1 LFAKKGKK
9 MNILHFGLNSELF
22 PDAVYYPLIRTIP
35 LYPKFEKRDFSYII
49 VTSKETL
56 KYLPEIREIKGIFI
70 AIGDQTLKSLNIS
83 ALKPKI
89 PTQEGILA
97 LLDELRLSCK
107 DSVFYPR
114 SALARPFLAGQ
125 ICNRGAEL
133 VALDVY
139 TTQRVLEAKLPP
151 LEPFDQ
157 IIFSSPSVV
166 EAFFALKPKELN
178 SKKFYCIGP
187 ITQKKMDEQ
196 LAIWYNGGLKI

>member
-1 LFAKKGKK
+1 
-9 MNILHFGLNSELF
+9 MNILHFGLNSDLF

-35 LYPKFEKRDFSYII
+35 LYAKFEKRDFSYII

-56 KYLPEIREIKGIFI
+56 KYLPEIREIRGIFI
-70 AIGDQTLKSLNIS
+70 AIGDQTLKALNMS
-83 ALKPKI
+83 ALTPKT

-97 LLDELRLSCK
+97 LLDDLGLSSK

-125 ICNRGAEL
+125 ICNRGVEL
-133 VALDVY
+133 VTLDVY

-166 EAFFALKPKELN
+166 EAFFALKPTELD
-178 SKKFYCIGP
+178 STKFYCIGP

-196 LAIWYNGGLKI
+196 LAIWYNRGLKI